1 MLETCR
7 KEQLYVLANY
17 EKMFIENLTRLKDLA
32 EAREE
37 QDAFRKGNPTRPR
50 T

>member
-1 MLETCR
+1 MKGEPD
-7 KEQLYVLANY
+7 VLANY
-17 EKMFIENLTRLKDLA
+17 EKRVVENLARLKDLA

-37 QDAFRKGNPTRPR
+37 QDAFRVGNPTRPR